1 MKLERFRKNIKLF
14 KKNISGPAD
23 DLNYDILIND
33 LKEILS
39 VAKEITHQN
48 NQEFY
53 FIYLPG
59 KENFYPKKYEDT
71 YKKVNKLKPKLI
83 SMVKDL
89 DINIIN
95 LENYLDKED
104 PSRIFP
110 KRGHYNSKGY
120 KLIAEALLK
129 NLK

>member
-1 MKLERFRKNIKLF
+1 M
-14 KKNISGPAD
+14 
-23 DLNYDILIND
+23 
-33 LKEILS
+33 
-39 VAKEITHQN
+39 
-48 NQEFY
+48 
-53 FIYLPG
+53 PG
-59 KENFYPKKYEDT
+59 KENFFPKKYEDT